1 MADKK
6 ISYFFLQFSE
16 MEKKREA
23 HNCNLI
29 SSVVEHNVLSQ
40 ENKVTGLRAN
50 DNMIIRLGAIYI

>member
-1 MADKK
+1 
-6 ISYFFLQFSE
+6 